1 MRCRFEEKSES
12 GLRDTIPRRRYLV
25 TVRIIR
31 NRITTIRPAVE
42 GPHRRRATLFTAVV
56 LPRLIRY
63 TELVDGDEKAQGRPA
78 HDTGARR
85 IREWIIKRDVLLAAQ
100 TPSASP
106 KTFVLKS
113 EVCVG
118 IGRWGVWGGGDGGGA
133 DYQDIN

>member
-1 MRCRFEEKSES
+1 M
-12 GLRDTIPRRRYLV
+12 

-42 GPHRRRATLFTAVV
+42 GPHRRRVTLFTAVA

-63 TELVDGDEKAQGRPA
+63 TERVDGDEKAQGRPA
-78 HDTGARR
+78 RDTGARR